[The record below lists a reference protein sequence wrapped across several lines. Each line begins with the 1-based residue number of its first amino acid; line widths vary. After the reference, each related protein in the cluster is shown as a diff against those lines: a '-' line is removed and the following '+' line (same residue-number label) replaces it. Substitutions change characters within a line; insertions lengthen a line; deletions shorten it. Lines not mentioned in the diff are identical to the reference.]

1 MSEIISDEVKKVWP
15 KSAPSISNI
24 NKYVEKYKNE
34 VIVIKYGGNVLI
46 DREVFNNFI
55 VDIGILHKLGL
66 SIIVVHGGGPRIKR
80 ELDKSNISS
89 KFIKGLRVTD
99 KKIINIVENVLID
112 FNKDIVNSLKLQGSN
127 ATSIHTKEKNIIS
140 VKPEDEELGF
150 VGIPEKINMYILNE
164 LIKKKEIPVI
174 APLGIGKDNQS
185 YNINGDTAAGAIA
198 KSLKS
203 RRLLL
208 MTNVEGVYDNNK
220 KLISELC
227 VNEEFVS
234 GTYKGNPDLAQ
245 FDLKLGYTAADF
257 IQMLALININ
267 VVGIE
272 PKKDILFE
280 QSGTL
285 DSVIS
290 SIASYYGYFWFI
302 DPKTMTIKFVNTVAL
317 ILKDEKSLGPDLV
330 AHNLKRLQNFA
341 WWTYEYGLIKNN
353 GEADKFRRINNDIK
367 YEIYG
372 SGIISSYD
380 EVMNVIKCSKGE
392 SERSKFLPYNIEEIA
407 MTCFDYSEIQD
418 RYYVIDSMDHLYE
431 SFKRDQDIFWF
442 EG

>member
-1 MSEIISDEVKKVWP
+1 MSGIISDEVKKVWP

-46 DREVFNNFI
+46 EREVFNNFI

-99 KKIINIVENVLID
+99 KKIIKIVENVLID

-150 VGIPEKINMYILNE
+150 VGIPEKINTDILNE
-164 LIKKKEIPVI
+164 SIIKKEIPVI

-208 MTNVEGVYDNNK
+208 MTNVEGVLDNEK
-220 KLISELC
+220 KLISE
-227 VNEEFVS
+227 
-234 GTYKGNPDLAQ
+234 
-245 FDLKLGYTAADF
+245 
-257 IQMLALININ
+257 
-267 VVGIE
+267 
-272 PKKDILFE
+272 
-280 QSGTL
+280 
-285 DSVIS
+285 IS
-290 SIASYYGYFWFI
+290 S
-302 DPKTMTIKFVNTVAL
+302 KKVM
-317 ILKDEKSLGPDLV
+317 E
-330 AHNLKRLQNFA
+330 
-341 WWTYEYGLIKNN
+341 LIKNETISGGMIPKINTCLDAVVN
-353 GEADKFRRINNDIK
+353 GVRGVVIMDGRKPHSILN
-367 YEIYG
+367 EIFSDAG
-372 SGIISSYD
+372 AGTLI
-380 EVMNVIKCSKGE
+380 
-392 SERSKFLPYNIEEIA
+392 R
-407 MTCFDYSEIQD
+407 
-418 RYYVIDSMDHLYE
+418 
-431 SFKRDQDIFWF
+431 
-442 EG
+442 